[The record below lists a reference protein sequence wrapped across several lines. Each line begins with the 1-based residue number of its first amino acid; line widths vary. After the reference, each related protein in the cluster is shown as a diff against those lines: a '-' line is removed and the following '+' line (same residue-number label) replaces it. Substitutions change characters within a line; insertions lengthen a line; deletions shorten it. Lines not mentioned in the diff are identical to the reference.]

1 MFKYL
6 SLNDIVT
13 AHLRVMKYTND
24 MEQAGVLYPER
35 LKSAILRPQAE
46 YFGEELFPTLWDK
59 VGALTQSLIQE
70 HPFNNGNKRTA
81 FACLWLFLNRN
92 GYRLKMSNSDAEEMM
107 VAFTTEDKFKG
118 DDGAKEIGRFLERNS
133 EAIQGVKPATL
144 RNP

>member
-6 SLNDIVT
+6 SLNDVVT
-13 AHLRVMKYTND
+13 THLRVMKDTND

-35 LKSAILRPQAE
+35 LKSAILRPQE

-81 FACLWLFLNRN
+81 FACLWLFLKRN

-107 VAFTTEDKFKG
+107 GALTTEDKFKG
-118 DDGAKEIGRFLERNS
+118 YDGAKEIGSFLKRNS
-133 EAIQGVKPATL
+133 EPYKG
-144 RNP
+144 